1 MKKNLL
7 FLFTFITT
15 VAWCQKSIQSLQPT
29 KLAIFKNGTYFIKKS
44 GDVKVQNK
52 GFTLNAPQNVL
63 MGSYWL
69 STANNA
75 TIKSIKV
82 KLDTFKVETKP
93 ESLENYY
100 KALIGK
106 QVTFYERWVNKEIV
120 TGTLLM
126 FNPKTQLIKYKSKE
140 GKVFVTK
147 LSEYDK
153 LSFDGTGDE
162 TFIDQ
167 QVEPL
172 ATVAL
177 NENVNTTTAN
187 TLSLHTGM
195 QWVASY
201 LLTIINDKEAKLTFK
216 ATLITGKDAYKNTD
230 VDIIVGNPE
239 MFYGNTL
246 DPIAIGYLS
255 TALGSTTFA
264 SQMIN
269 SSYNYSLSSNRE
281 NGTNEEEG
289 YDKEPEPEYDEKKGE
304 KVEDLY
310 IYKLGKLDLDANAK
324 TIIPIKTFNL
334 TYEDIYTIFLPT
346 NSAVANNES
355 IFEVEH
361 KYRINNSSDA
371 PLTTGPILV
380 INQNDMP
387 LSQDELKYTPTNGKQ
402 SVKLSKAI
410 DVQVSNEETETKR
423 EKSTKKAKNGEL
435 YEKVSFKGTVQVQNL
450 QKKKI
455 KLSIIKNVA
464 GVVADTSNDG
474 KIKKAKDVGTQ
485 TNSLSIITWE
495 VELLPGQKLDLTYNY
510 NALEK

>member
-1 MKKNLL
+1 MKNYLL
-7 FLFTFITT
+7 FLFIVITT
-15 VAWCQKSIQSLQPT
+15 NTFAQVQNLQPS

-44 GDVKVQNK
+44 ADVKVNNK
-52 GFTLNAPQNVL
+52 SFTLEAPENVL
-63 MGSYWL
+63 MGTYWL

-82 KLDTFKVETKP
+82 KVDTFKVETKP

-106 QVTFYERWVNKEIV
+106 EVTFYERWGNKELI
-120 TGTLLM
+120 TGTLIM
-126 FNPKTQLIKYKSKE
+126 FNQKTQLIKYKSKE
-140 GKVFVTK
+140 GIVFVTK
-147 LSEYDK
+147 LSDYDK
-153 LSFDGTGDE
+153 LSFTGTGNE
-162 TFIDQ
+162 IFMEEY
-167 QVEPL
+167 VEPS
-172 ATVAL
+172 AVVTL
-177 NENVNTTTAN
+177 NENISNTTAN

-216 ATLITGKDAYKNTD
+216 ATLITGREAFTNTD
-230 VDIIVGNPE
+230 VDIVIGNPA
-239 MFYGNTL
+239 MFYGKEL
-246 DPIAIGYLS
+246 DPVAVRYLS
-255 TALGSTTFA
+255 ATVGGYA
-264 SQMIN
+264 SQANATYNYLNTN
-269 SSYNYSLSSNRE
+269 SYSLSGDNE
-281 NGTNEEEG
+281 TNKEEKYEE
-289 YDKEPEPEYDEKKGE
+289 DNAPEYDEKQGE

-324 TIIPIKTFNL
+324 TIIPIKSFNV
-334 TYEDIYTIFLPT
+334 TYEDIYTVFLPT
-346 NSAVANNES
+346 TSALANNEN

-402 SVKLSKAI
+402 SIKLSKAI

-435 YEKVSFKGTVQVQNL
+435 YEKVSFKGRVQVQNL

-455 KLSIIKNVA
+455 KLSVTKNIA
-464 GVVADTSNDG
+464 GVVADATNNA
-474 KIKKAKDVGTQ
+474 KIKKAKDVGSQ

-495 VELLPGQKLDLTYNY
+495 VELLPGQKLDLTYSY
-510 NALEK
+510 SALEK

>member
-1 MKKNLL
+1 MKNYLL
-7 FLFTFITT
+7 FLFILITINAFAQ
-15 VAWCQKSIQSLQPT
+15 VQELQPS

-44 GDVKVQNK
+44 ADVKVQNK
-52 GFTLNAPQNVL
+52 SFTLEAPENVL
-63 MGSYWL
+63 MGTYWL

-106 QVTFYERWVNKEIV
+106 EVTFYERWGSKELI

-126 FNPKTQLIKYKSKE
+126 YNPKTQLIKYKSKE
-140 GKVFVTK
+140 GIVFVTK
-147 LSEYDK
+147 ISDYDK
-153 LSFDGTGDE
+153 LSFNGTGNE
-162 TFIDQ
+162 TFMENKI
-167 QVEPL
+167 EPL
-172 ATVAL
+172 ATVRL
-177 NENVNTTTAN
+177 NENVGSTTAN

-216 ATLITGKDAYKNTD
+216 ATLITGREAFTNTD
-230 VDIIVGNPE
+230 VDIVIGNPA
-239 MFYGNTL
+239 MFYRKEL
-246 DPIAIGYLS
+246 DPIAVKYLS
-255 TALGSTTFA
+255 SLASSGSYLNT
-264 SQMIN
+264 SL
-269 SSYNYSLSSNRE
+269 NYSNFSQSITSE
-281 NGTNEEEG
+281 NGTNDEDKYEEDEAH
-289 YDKEPEPEYDEKKGE
+289 EYDEKQGE

-324 TIIPIKTFNL
+324 TIIPIKSFNV
-334 TYEDIYTIFLPT
+334 TYEDIYTVFLPT
-346 NSAVANNES
+346 TSALANNES

-387 LSQDELKYTPTNGKQ
+387 LSQDELKYTPTNSKQ
-402 SVKLSKAI
+402 SIKLSKAI

-435 YEKVSFKGTVQVQNL
+435 YEKVNFKGTIQVQNL

-455 KLSIIKNVA
+455 KLSITKNIAGIVA
-464 GVVADTSNDG
+464 EASNEG
-474 KIKKAKDVGTQ
+474 KIKKAKDVGSQ

-495 VELLPGQKLDLTYNY
+495 VELQPGQKLDLTYNY
-510 NALEK
+510 SALEK